1 MSLKTFKIL
10 FIIADPKTEADV
22 SQKLSDVRA
31 VVFEIA
37 TVGTLA
43 EALALLHRDSFDV
56 LLASLAVPD
65 YRGIESLRELILAA
79 TEAPVIVVSS
89 AYDEAQALEA
99 VRAGAE
105 DYTVGSRM
113 NSAAFERVILYSI
126 ERHMA
131 HQRTALQFSVGTT
144 KSVKQG
150 DRRPAGCGDCTRN
163 QYADPVHRGQ
173 HPFRAGPPK
182 LPRSLARRA
191 DPLSLRL
198 LCHDMY
204 IHSRR
209 FAQETI
215 YPIHVQQFFPALG
228 RRPAKNHLR
237 NVLFPYEI
245 CRSHRDAFAF

>member
-150 DRRPAGCGDCTRN
+150 DSSADWLRGLRTKSIRRSSSSGTT
-163 QYADPVHRGQ
+163 PVSCRT
-173 HPFRAGPPK
+173 
-182 LPRSLARRA
+182 
-191 DPLSLRL
+191 
-198 LCHDMY
+198 
-204 IHSRR
+204 
-209 FAQETI
+209 AQT
-215 YPIHVQQFFPALG
+215 PALAG
-228 RRPAKNHLR
+228 ATR
-237 NVLFPYEI
+237 
-245 CRSHRDAFAF
+245 